1 MDEAA
6 QPPCYREDPVV
17 KKLIIAAVLP
27 MAATAAVVMSAPNA
41 GATGDGSFLD
51 ELSTNHVSLPGKTP
65 AEVVAAG
72 YATCNHL
79 RSGTSVLDEMDAVE
93 KTYHTNQGTLFV
105 SAATTHLCP
114 DAPGH

>member
-1 MDEAA
+1 M
-6 QPPCYREDPVV
+6 
-17 KKLIIAAVLP
+17 KKSMMFTAVAP
-27 MAATAAVVMSAPNA
+27 MAATAVVLLFAPIA

-72 YATCNHL
+72 YATCNHI

-93 KTYHTNQGTLFV
+93 KAYHMNQGTLFV

>member
-1 MDEAA
+1 
-6 QPPCYREDPVV
+6 V
-17 KKLIIAAVLP
+17 KKSAISAAVLP
-27 MAATAAVVMSAPNA
+27 MAATVVVLMSAPDA

-51 ELSTNHVSLPGKTP
+51 ELSTNHVSLPGKTS

-93 KTYHTNQGTLFV
+93 KAYHMDQGTLFV

-114 DAPGH
+114 DAASH